1 MNLVCYLGILSKMS
15 SKRQRKCS
23 PEAGNKGKKTKVVK
37 NVDQVYLESLCDIIF
52 FIIYNK

>member
-1 MNLVCYLGILSKMS
+1 MF

-37 NVDQVYLESLCDIIF
+37 NADQVYLESLSDFFLLFIISNIF
-52 FIIYNK
+52 FMVL

>member
-1 MNLVCYLGILSKMS
+1 MS

-37 NVDQVYLESLCDIIF
+37 NADQVYLESLIDLIF